1 MSCCGSKRQSYGQVP
16 EQYTPKKDAYSPVAS
31 TAVFVKYKYTGLRAM
46 TVTGGITG
54 TVYRFAQPGSEVMVD
69 KRDAPGMAAV
79 PNVEKIRLVDTLT
92 LDARQD

>member
-16 EQYTPKKDAYSPVAS
+16 EYFTPKKEEALPVGP
-31 TAVFVKYKYTGLRAM
+31 VVDFVKYKYVGLRAM

-54 TVYRFAQPGSEVMVD
+54 TVYRFPQPGSEVLVD

-79 PNVEKIRLVDTLT
+79 PNVERV
-92 LDARQD
+92 